1 MLHLV
6 EQRVRR
12 DLRAPVEFRDRHL
25 TFTTL
30 YGSIYKHRI
39 MLCGYNVL
47 SDRVLLV
54 VIPWHPNDISHAL
67 FNASYS
73 LFRRFN
79 EIHHQVAPFWQGR
92 YSSCPFADEVAWPVL
107 RYVDRASERDDV
119 CDPFDPCALNSAAE
133 HAGIRSCAMLTA
145 TPERLPHP
153 ELWHRFLGAPEEER
167 FVQALELCLRTGKPF
182 GPFQF
187 VRKVEQA
194 CGRRVRSV
202 CLKWPGLFGDGH
214 DAYHDRLRPARNA
227 GPLSTRRPTA
237 SSVGRALRGAPRQMR
252 REHD

>member
-1 MLHLV
+1 MFHLV
-6 EQRVRR
+6 ELCIRSDSRS
-12 DLRAPVEFRDRHL
+12 AAEFRDRHL

-30 YGSIYKHRI
+30 YGSIYKHGI

-54 VIPWHPNDISHAL
+54 VIPWHHHISQAL

-107 RYVDRASERDDV
+107 RYVDWASERGDV

-133 HAGIRSCAMLTA
+133 HAGIRSRAMLTA
-145 TPERLPHP
+145 PPERLPHP
-153 ELWHRFLGAPEEER
+153 EDL
-167 FVQALELCLRTGKPF
+167 
-182 GPFQF
+182 
-187 VRKVEQA
+187 
-194 CGRRVRSV
+194 
-202 CLKWPGLFGDGH
+202 
-214 DAYHDRLRPARNA
+214 A
-227 GPLSTRRPTA
+227 GVSWVT
-237 SSVGRALRGAPRQMR
+237 
-252 REHD
+252 